1 VTEVARPARR
11 RLLLAALRIAVS
23 VTLLGIL
30 VRRYGGDESFRA
42 TLGGVAPLAF
52 VQAEGVLALGLLA
65 SAVRWKLLLRA
76 AGVALPFGSAVRLYF
91 ISFFFNFL
99 LPTSVGGDV
108 VRAVSV
114 GGGARVPVVVGSILV
129 ERLLGFG
136 CLLVIGTAAS
146 FAVPSLGAARAA
158 LAAASGAF
166 ALFTLA
172 LVLMPLPSVSRG
184 GAIGRLLQGLVDTAR
199 EVRGYGFHG
208 SALAAGLLLSVGWQ
222 LALVLANGILSAGL
236 GGVAT
241 WGSLFAL
248 VPVVQ
253 AVTMIPVSFGGLGLR
268 EMGYEY
274 FLGAAGF
281 DPAGAVALAAC
292 FLGVSLSL
300 ALKGGLVYLIAPS
313 RVR

>member
-1 VTEVARPARR
+1 MSEPGKPTRR
-11 RLLLAALRIAVS
+11 RLLFAALKIAVS
-23 VTLLGIL
+23 VTLLAVL
-30 VRRYGGDESFRA
+30 VRRYGGDASFRA
-42 TLGGVAPLAF
+42 TLRGVEPLAF
-52 VQAEGVLALGLLA
+52 LQAEAVLALGLLV

-76 AGVALPFGSAVRLYF
+76 AGVALPFGVAVRLYF
-91 ISFFFNFL
+91 VSFFFNFL

-108 VRAVSV
+108 VRAMGV
-114 GGGARVPVVVGSILV
+114 GGGTRVPVVVGSILV

-136 CLLVIGTAAS
+136 CLLVIGTVAS

-158 LAAASGAF
+158 LTVASVSF
-166 ALFTLA
+166 ALFTLL
-172 LVLMPLPSVSRG
+172 LVAVPLPAVSRG
-184 GAIGRLLQGLVDTAR
+184 GALGRLLTGLVDTAR
-199 EVRGYGFHG
+199 EVRAYGFHG
-208 SALAAGLLLSVGWQ
+208 SALAVGLLLSVGWQ
-222 LALVLANGILSAGL
+222 LALVLANGMLSAGL
-236 GGVAT
+236 GGVVS

-313 RVR
+313 RAS

>member
-1 VTEVARPARR
+1 VSGAERSGRR
-11 RLLLAALRIAVS
+11 RALAALKIAVS
-23 VTLLGIL
+23 VTLIGVL
-30 VRRYGGDESFRA
+30 VRRYAGDESFR
-42 TLGGVAPLAF
+42 TLLRGVEPIAF
-52 VQAEGVLALGLLA
+52 VQAEALLAAGLLA

-76 AGVALPFGSAVRLYF
+76 AGVVLPFRTVLRLYF
-91 ISFFFNFL
+91 VSFFFNFL

-108 VRAVSV
+108 IRAVSV

-136 CLLVIGTAAS
+136 CLLVIGIAAT

-158 LAAASGAF
+158 LAAAGVAF

-172 LVLMPLPSVSRG
+172 LALLPLPSARRG
-184 GAIGRLLQGLVDTAR
+184 GLFGRLLAGLVDTAR
-199 EVRGYGFHG
+199 EVRAYGFHG
-208 SALAAGLLLSVGWQ
+208 PALAAGLLLSVGWQ
-222 LALVLANGILSAGL
+222 LALVLANGVLSDGL
-236 GGVAT
+236 GGVVG

-253 AVTMIPVSFGGLGLR
+253 AVTMIPLSVGGLGVR

-281 DPAGAVALAAC
+281 DPSGAVALAAC
-292 FLGVSLSL
+292 FLGVSVSL
-300 ALKGGLVYLIAPS
+300 ALKGGLVYLIAPARAS
-313 RVR
+313 